1 MSASPKYG
9 FVARI
14 WCSVSDRGRSD
25 YVLHFFHQLK
35 RELGRSGG
43 ACDCRTHSSTR
54 SRRSSKQSRKRSGWS
69 SCYSGK
75 QEAECKRVEATGI
88 KDFQDIVTRGI
99 SEKLLEWK
107 GIEATMELVKSQNR
121 R

>member
-1 MSASPKYG
+1 ME
-9 FVARI
+9 FV
-14 WCSVSDRGRSD
+14 
-25 YVLHFFHQLK
+25 LQ
-35 RELGRSGG
+35 
-43 ACDCRTHSSTR
+43 
-54 SRRSSKQSRKRSGWS
+54 
-69 SCYSGK
+69 
-75 QEAECKRVEATGI
+75 QEAECKPVEATGI